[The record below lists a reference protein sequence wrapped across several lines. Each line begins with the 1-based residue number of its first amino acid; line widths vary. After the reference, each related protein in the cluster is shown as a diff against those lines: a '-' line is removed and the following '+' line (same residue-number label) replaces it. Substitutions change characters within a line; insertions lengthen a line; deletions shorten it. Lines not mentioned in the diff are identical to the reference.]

1 MYLGIDLGGTNI
13 AAGLVDDN
21 CKIIRKNSVPAGRT
35 RPFHEIVKDMI
46 ELSQKII
53 KEEGLEDS
61 DVEKIGIASPG
72 IANNEK
78 GEIVYASS
86 FPDFRNAP
94 VAKEF
99 KKYFPESE
107 VYLENDA
114 NAAAFG
120 EMMAGA
126 AKGKSN
132 TVAVTLG
139 TGVGGGIIIDKK
151 IYSGFNNAGGEIGHK
166 VIVCDGLECECG
178 RRGCWEM
185 YASGS
190 ALIRQTKEAAKA
202 NPQSLI
208 NIITNGNLEKI
219 NGKMVFD
226 AADKGDVTANE
237 VISKYIKYISVGIV
251 DIINVFRP
259 EVIVIGG
266 GISGQ
271 GERLLSPIREC
282 AQKESYGQVD
292 RETEIVAA
300 ALGNDAGIIGAA
312 MLWRQLEHD
321 NW

>member
-259 EVIVIGG
+259 GVIVIGG

-271 GERLLSPIREC
+271 GERLLSPLREH
-282 AQKESYGQVD
+282 AQRESYGSVD
-292 RETEIVAA
+292 MKTEIVAA
-300 ALGNDAGIIGAA
+300 TLGNDAGIIGAA
-312 MLWRQLEHD
+312 MLWRQSK
-321 NW
+321 